1 MAEWSEDHVAVIG
14 YFILNTG
21 LVDKAWLNWRPGG
34 ALRGK
39 WRQLDWKVGEWYVES
54 QHLQG
59 CRPHL
64 CRLRTDGLAPV
75 SKY

>member
-34 ALRGK
+34 ALMGK
-39 WRQLDWKVGEWYVES
+39 WRQLD
-54 QHLQG
+54 
-59 CRPHL
+59 
-64 CRLRTDGLAPV
+64 
-75 SKY
+75 